1 MSQLFDDAPQA
12 TTTGATDGG
21 ADKAATTTTDGREEN
36 ALLGGEEKPAE
47 AKPDQGG
54 EDPEG
59 GDPKAATKGAEETT
73 APPEYTDFTVPEG
86 MQVNEALMSEFK
98 AQAAEMGLPQ
108 EAAQKLIDLQV
119 KNTQAQ
125 IEAFDRQRAE
135 WRSEFPAGAAD
146 PVVKDAAYVL
156 RRFDTDGALAREL
169 AESGHGDN
177 PRIIR
182 FLAAIRKEFKED
194 AVHTGAETKQDNR
207 PLRERLWPDETM
219 PK

>member
-1 MSQLFDDAPQA
+1 MSQLFDDAPQD

-21 ADKAATTTTDGREEN
+21 ADKAATTTGGQEEN
-36 ALLGGEEKPAE
+36 TLLGGEEKPAE

-73 APPEYTDFTVPEG
+73 APPTYTDFAVPEG
-86 MQVNEALMSEFK
+86 MQVNETLMAEFK

-108 EAAQKLIDLQV
+108 EAAQKLVDLQV

-125 IEAFDRQRAE
+125 VDAFHRQRAE

-156 RRFDTDGALAREL
+156 RRFDTDGPRAREL
-169 AESGHGDN
+169 AETGQGDN
-177 PRIIR
+177 PKVIR
-182 FLAAIRKEFKED
+182 FLAAIRKEFRED
-194 AVHTGAETKQDNR
+194 AVYTGENARQDSR

-219 PK
+219 PR

>member
-1 MSQLFDDAPQA
+1 MSQLFDDAPQD

-21 ADKAATTTTDGREEN
+21 TDKAAATTTGGQEEN
-36 ALLGGEEKPAE
+36 TLLGGEEKPAE
-47 AKPDQGG
+47 AKPDKGG

-59 GDPKAATKGAEETT
+59 GDPKAATKGAEKA
-73 APPEYTDFTVPEG
+73 APPKYTDFTVPEG
-86 MQVNEALMSEFK
+86 MQVNETLMSEFK

-108 EAAQKLIDLQV
+108 EAAQKLVDLQT
-119 KNTQAQ
+119 KTAQAQ
-125 IEAFDRQRAE
+125 IDAFHRQRAE
-135 WRSEFPAGAAD
+135 WRSEFPTGAAD

-156 RRFDTDGALAREL
+156 RRFDTDGTLAREL
-169 AESGHGDN
+169 AETGQGDN
-177 PRIIR
+177 PKVIR

-194 AVHTGAETKQDNR
+194 AVHTGGDTQKDPR

>member
-1 MSQLFDDAPQA
+1 MSQLFDDAPQD

-21 ADKAATTTTDGREEN
+21 TDKAATTTGGQEEN
-36 ALLGGEEKPAE
+36 TLLGGEEKTAE

-54 EDPEG
+54 EDPKG
-59 GDPKAATKGAEETT
+59 GDPKAATKGAEKA

-86 MQVNEALMSEFK
+86 MQVNEELMSEFK
-98 AQAAEMGLPQ
+98 TRAAEMGLPQ
-108 EAAQKLIDLQV
+108 EAAQKLVDLQV

-125 IEAFDRQRAE
+125 IDAFHRQRAE

-156 RRFDTDGALAREL
+156 RRFDADGALAREL
-169 AESGHGDN
+169 AETGQGDN
-177 PRIIR
+177 PKVIR

-194 AVHTGAETKQDNR
+194 DVHTGDDAKQDKR